1 MRKRIDYKLQ
11 SGWWGNGDNMELY
24 CLSKYI
30 ISDPKKKNQAGGGV
44 GQGGLACRGPWDRK
58 VGHD

>member
-1 MRKRIDYKLQ
+1 
-11 SGWWGNGDNMELY
+11 MELY

-58 VGHD
+58 VGHDGAAALTDAVGAYRSM